1 MKKKGER
8 PREKF
13 LKPFANKQ
21 REPVRSTGTLNLQF
35 TIYNEFTM
43 TKFSTHQY
51 LMFENRKL
59 RFV

>member
-21 REPVRSTGTLNLQF
+21 REPVRCTGTLNLQF
-35 TIYNEFTM
+35 TIYNFH
-43 TKFSTHQY
+43 SIYIY
-51 LMFENRKL
+51 LIYNDLNIGPL
-59 RFV
+59 RLKI